1 MTILNKFNDLSLRI
15 KLAAMLAPL
24 VIGLLIFIVQDVIS
38 GVAERRDM
46 SELNE
51 LTGFAK
57 SVNEVVHESQ
67 KERGRTGLFMGS
79 GGENFA
85 AELADQRAL
94 TDTRRRE
101 LDHFLLNFNA
111 AKFGP
116 EFEQRFD
123 LAMSELAGLDA
134 HRTSVDALSLPTSAG
149 ISYYPRLNVN
159 ILKATAY
166 ITKLSTNAELSQ
178 LVNTFVSFSGAKEK
192 AGNERAVMSGAFS
205 RGHFDGEFARFA
217 ELVAQQN
224 TYLDTFE
231 EFANAEQ
238 LAIYTTTVS
247 GTPVAEVDRMRAI
260 AFANSTAA
268 DLAGVPAGD
277 WFDQITAKINLMK
290 VVEDELAADVVAKA
304 SALQTG
310 ARNSLITSSV
320 LGAVVLVI
328 SAVIAVYVAQR
339 IRLPLL
345 AVVERLQDLRK
356 NDVGA
361 IQNGMAALAAG
372 DLTVAAEVS
381 TEEIAT
387 YQKDEIGLAVATA
400 NEIIV
405 AMAATAA
412 SFNEA
417 REGLGSMV
425 GAVNENATKI
435 LLASDQL
442 GGASTQMASASG
454 QIASAITE
462 VSNSAV
468 GLTALAQESAREVEQ
483 VAAGSEQLTASA
495 RSNAEAADQSRD
507 EASQMGE
514 RIGTV
519 SEASERVAGSADES
533 RTAAVEGQQSV
544 AQAVDSMQAIASAV
558 GRASEKVNELGEY
571 GEQIGNIVQTIDE
584 IAAQTNLLALNAAI
598 EAARAGEQGRG
609 FAVVADNVRTLAE
622 RSSNATKEI
631 ADLIAKV
638 QDGTKEAVDAMEAG
652 VRDVGAGRE
661 ITSQAGEALESII
674 ASVQR
679 SAEQMQGIASDV
691 QDLAGGASRIVE
703 AADGMATI
711 ARESAAGAEEMAQGT
726 QKVNEA
732 ILQVSSTSEETSAS
746 TEEVSA
752 STEELSA
759 QAQEVSATAAEMKSL
774 ADALNEVSSRFRL
787 QAEGA

>member
-1 MTILNKFNDLSLRI
+1 
-15 KLAAMLAPL
+15 
-24 VIGLLIFIVQDVIS
+24 
-38 GVAERRDM
+38 
-46 SELNE
+46 
-51 LTGFAK
+51 
-57 SVNEVVHESQ
+57 
-67 KERGRTGLFMGS
+67 
-79 GGENFA
+79 
-85 AELADQRAL
+85 
-94 TDTRRRE
+94 
-101 LDHFLLNFNA
+101 
-111 AKFGP
+111 
-116 EFEQRFD
+116 
-123 LAMSELAGLDA
+123 
-134 HRTSVDALSLPTSAG
+134 
-149 ISYYPRLNVN
+149 
-159 ILKATAY
+159 
-166 ITKLSTNAELSQ
+166 
-178 LVNTFVSFSGAKEK
+178 
-192 AGNERAVMSGAFS
+192 MSGAFS

-231 EFANAEQ
+231 EFANPEQ
-238 LAIYTTTVS
+238 LAIYTTTVAS
-247 GTPVAEVDRMRAI
+247 TPVAEVDRMRTI
-260 AFANSTAA
+260 AFANATAA
-268 DLAGVPAGD
+268 DLGGVPAGD
-277 WFDQITAKINLMK
+277 WFDQITAKIDLMK

-304 SALQTG
+304 SALQAG
-310 ARNSLITSSV
+310 ARNSFITSSV
-320 LGAVVLVI
+320 LGSVVLAI
-328 SAVIAVYVAQR
+328 SAIIAVYVAQR
-339 IRLPLL
+339 IRLPML

-356 NDVGA
+356 NDVGS
-361 IQNGMAALAAG
+361 IQNGMAAVAAG

-381 TEEIAT
+381 TEEIGA
-387 YQKDEIGLAVATA
+387 YQKDEIGLAAETA
-400 NEIIV
+400 DEIIV
-405 AMAATAA
+405 AMAATAQ

-454 QIASAITE
+454 QIASAISE

-468 GLTALAQESAREVEQ
+468 GLNALAQESAREVEQ
-483 VAAGSEQLTASA
+483 VAAGSEQLTAST

-514 RIGTV
+514 RIGVV
-519 SEASERVAGSADES
+519 SEASERFAGSADES
-533 RTAAVEGQQSV
+533 RAAAVEGQQSI

-558 GRASEKVNELGEY
+558 GRASEKVDELAEY

-584 IAAQTNLLALNAAI
+584 IAAQTKLLALTAAI
-598 EAARAGEQGRG
+598 EAARAGDQGRG

-661 ITSQAGEALESII
+661 ITGQAGEALESII

-679 SAEQMQGIASDV
+679 SGEQMQGIAGDV

-732 ILQVSSTSEETSAS
+732 ILQVSSTSAETSAS

-759 QAQEVSATAAEMKSL
+759 QAQEISATAAEMKSL

-787 QAEGA
+787 EAEGA